1 VNSDFGKGGCQR
13 HGSRGRVQSRLP
25 RIKLQIELKW
35 QECSLCY
42 LLEHPISIS
51 EAFATA
57 VVDIY
62 YYEAQMVWCVQS
74 SNLLEPISYSLAK
87 SVWRPVGPGWAE
99 EARDVIDFETLELG
113 ALRCWYCVSSTGVLS
128 QDI

>member
-1 VNSDFGKGGCQR
+1 MNSDFGKGGCQR

-42 LLEHPISIS
+42 LLEHPIPIS
-51 EAFATA
+51 KAFATA

-62 YYEAQMVWCVQS
+62 YYEADMVWCVQS
-74 SNLLEPISYSLAK
+74 SNLLELVSYSLAK
-87 SVWRPVGPGWAE
+87 GLWRPLGLDERKRLVMCL
-99 EARDVIDFETLELG
+99 TLKLG
-113 ALRCWYCVSSTGVLS
+113 ALSMLVLCLKHR
-128 QDI
+128 